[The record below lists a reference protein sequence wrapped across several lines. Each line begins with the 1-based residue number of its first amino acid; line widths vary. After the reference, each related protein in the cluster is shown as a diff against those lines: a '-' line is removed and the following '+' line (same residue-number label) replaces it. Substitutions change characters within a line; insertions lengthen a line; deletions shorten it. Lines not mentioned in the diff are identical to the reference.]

1 MYIKNMRA
9 EWQFEGNIHELKKK
23 LWVREKNHFEE
34 KREEDWK
41 RLRNNGQRIWKK
53 IQQKLV
59 SVGVDR
65 PSGEKKKK
73 KDVRKAKEIL
83 QKESSFVSTLHWK
96 CEPAKKDKKIKD
108 IQTRKEEIKHSLCR
122 LCDYL
127 NRKPERLFKKR

>member
-41 RLRNNGQRIWKK
+41 RLRNNGQRVWKK

-73 KDVRKAKEIL
+73 GCEKSQGNITKRVI
-83 QKESSFVSTLHWK
+83 FVSTLHWK

-127 NRKPERLFKKR
+127 NRNPERLFKKR

>member
-41 RLRNNGQRIWKK
+41 RLRNNGQRVWKK

-73 KDVRKAKEIL
+73 KGCEKSQGNITKRVIFCL
-83 QKESSFVSTLHWK
+83 NITLKMWAS
-96 CEPAKKDKKIKD
+96 E
-108 IQTRKEEIKHSLCR
+108 
-122 LCDYL
+122 
-127 NRKPERLFKKR
+127 KRQENKRHTD